1 MLAIWLLPC
10 WGVDSAVLHRG
21 SFHVVAPFLMN
32 IWKSQSSLKHQKQVR
47 VDGAWSSPA
56 SRKTSNCV
64 RRLTTSVWFHQRVT
78 AWALRFPHCCCCSQ
92 CRSGSCTH
100 RHHPA
105 DLLARSSNWVNN
117 ITLMRI
123 SEYVYTQ
130 NQKLTFHV
138 SKKSQITGSLTG
150 QITPPPSSEIRTH
163 STSFCH
169 HTELDYCRSGI

>member
-1 MLAIWLLPC
+1 MGPEVPRRAEKLPT
-10 WGVDSAVLHRG
+10 V
-21 SFHVVAPFLMN
+21 
-32 IWKSQSSLKHQKQVR
+32 SS
-47 VDGAWSSPA
+47 S
-56 SRKTSNCV
+56 V
-64 RRLTTSVWFHQRVT
+64 RRLTTSVWFHQRVP

-92 CRSGSCTH
+92 CCSGSCTH

-117 ITLMRI
+117 ITLIRI

-150 QITPPPSSEIRTH
+150 QIIPPFVWDQNTFYIFLPPRWTGLLQKWNIGLAPSQINNSKIILPIH
-163 STSFCH
+163 G
-169 HTELDYCRSGI
+169 D

>member
-1 MLAIWLLPC
+1 MGPEVPRRPEKLPT
-10 WGVDSAVLHRG
+10 V
-21 SFHVVAPFLMN
+21 
-32 IWKSQSSLKHQKQVR
+32 SS
-47 VDGAWSSPA
+47 S
-56 SRKTSNCV
+56 V
-64 RRLTTSVWFHQRVT
+64 RRLTTSVWFHQRVP

-105 DLLARSSNWVNN
+105 DLLPRSSNWVNN
-117 ITLMRI
+117 ITLIRI

-150 QITPPPSSEIRTH
+150 QIIPPLRLRSEHIQHLSATTLNWIIAKVEYRSSSILDKQLQNYPLH
-163 STSFCH
+163 SRELMLGHFLMTSPAS
-169 HTELDYCRSGI
+169 LL